1 MIWAAIGGGGQ
12 TEIYRTNRNKESA
25 KGGYSSHSYLEIIH
39 DYLPVVWQPGVK
51 FMHKIALI
59 HTADIV
65 KNQFD
70 GNGLPVG
77 YPHTHPI

>member
-1 MIWAAIGGGGQ
+1 MLWVAIGGSGQ

-39 DYLPVVWQPGVK
+39 DYLPVVWQPGMK
-51 FMHKIALI
+51 FMHKNALI

-65 KNQFD
+65 KN
-70 GNGLPVG
+70 
-77 YPHTHPI
+77 